1 MPNQPS
7 MAISSSDISIGKVFK
22 VYNGCYENK
31 ERKFLG
37 KLNPKFQG
45 YVSSPIFSKESQS
58 NKWTMR
64 KGASVPSPSNIGKI
78 SFVVVFLLFP
88 LYLV

>member
-22 VYNGCYENK
+22 VYNGCYENQ

-45 YVSSPIFSKESQS
+45 YVSSPIFSKESQ
-58 NKWTMR
+58 
-64 KGASVPSPSNIGKI
+64 
-78 SFVVVFLLFP
+78 
-88 LYLV
+88 